1 MGTSLVNSIKTR
13 AADAD
18 RGSAPSVVS
27 RTVTDEVEN
36 YNSTVAGIDI
46 EAVRAGP
53 GGGPTQI
60 LAATGNRFTFTS
72 SKLGFPML
80 SRTTIPD
87 HMVVMAYIQ
96 STPPGSRWCEIDLE
110 PGAIIV
116 ESPGC
121 EHTARNRAGLDFMF
135 AIAVQ
140 EQIERYANQLGLSIK
155 IPRNGEA
162 HLVAKT
168 PKTGPVAQAFSE
180 FARCAGT
187 GEYPSAVREDDVL
200 RAMTHA
206 LSEQD
211 RVRQIGCTKWIDSRR
226 VVHACIDYAHMIDR
240 IPPISELCLAA
251 HVSERR
257 LREAFIQEF
266 DLPPSRF
273 FKIWALD
280 EAHRRLSHN
289 ATTHE
294 TVTDIAVH
302 LGFDHL
308 GRFSHRYKEIY
319 GQTPST
325 TLHTAHSAEINTCSS
340 MP

>member
-1 MGTSLVNSIKTR
+1 MGPSLVNSIKIP
-13 AADAD
+13 AANAD
-18 RGSAPSVVS
+18 RGSATSVVS
-27 RTVTDEVEN
+27 RTVTDEVET

-53 GGGPTQI
+53 GSDPTQI
-60 LAATGNRFTFTS
+60 VAAIGEQFTFTR
-72 SKLGFPML
+72 SKVGFPML

-87 HMVVMAYIQ
+87 HMVAMAYIQ
-96 STPPGSRWCEIDLE
+96 STTPGSRWCEIDLE

-116 ESPGC
+116 EAPGC
-121 EHTARNRAGLDFMF
+121 EHTAHNLAGLDFMF
-135 AIAVQ
+135 AITTR
-140 EQIERYANQLGLSIK
+140 EQIDRHANQLGLSIK
-155 IPRNGEA
+155 TPRNGEA
-162 HLVAKT
+162 HLIAKT
-168 PKTGPVAQAFSE
+168 PKTSPVAQAFSQ
-180 FARCAGT
+180 FARSAAT
-187 GEYPSAVREDDVL
+187 GKYPSTSRADDVL

-206 LSEQD
+206 LSEHD
-211 RVRQIGCTKWIDSRR
+211 RVKRIGCTKWIDSRH
-226 VVHACIDYAHMIDR
+226 VVHACIDYAHLIDR

-289 ATTHE
+289 TTTHD
-294 TVTDIAVH
+294 TVTDIADH

-308 GRFSHRYKEIY
+308 GRFSHDYKTIY
-319 GQTPST
+319 GQCPST
-325 TLHTAHSAEINTCSS
+325 TLHTARSAEDDTRS
-340 MP
+340 